1 MRSGGAESAADG
13 SGAKTARPT
22 RLRSLDGVRG
32 IAALVVVVYHVSLI
46 AKPFAKDGTA
56 QVVWDGVTESP
67 LKLLFAGTEAVLVFF
82 VLSGLVVALPLLR
95 RSVSWPAFFA
105 SRLVRLY
112 VPVWGALLFAVA
124 LIALIPRHQ
133 SVVSSGEWISDANA
147 SHVTIASFLR
157 EASLTPASY
166 DIVNTLWSL
175 RWELI
180 FTALL
185 PVAIGIAVLL
195 RRRTAALVVTG
206 AVAVLATML
215 GRVLGVD
222 ALVYLPVFLLG
233 TLVAVRLDDIVEW
246 SHRRPRP
253 VLWLVIGV
261 SSALLLVASW
271 IGRPLA
277 PAGDLVSEVLWGLAG
292 LGALGLVFVAI
303 GSPGA
308 ERVLSMRFPQWAGR
322 ISFSLYLVHV
332 PVIATIAFVVGDR
345 LWWLVGLVGVPLS
358 LAVSAGFFALVE
370 RPSHRLARATG
381 VGVNRA
387 IERVKGRGVD
397 TPVDHGPSAEASVRN
412 GGAPAAVSAAGPL
425 GAPEPTPASP
435 LPAGTAEPNSRRSA
449 ASARAQRP
457 GG

>member
-1 MRSGGAESAADG
+1 MPGEKRNEEKRSA
-13 SGAKTARPT
+13 T

-32 IAALVVVVYHVSLI
+32 IAAIVVVIYHVSLI
-46 AKPFAKDGTA
+46 ARPFADGGTA

-124 LIALIPRHQ
+124 LILLIPRHPDT
-133 SVVSSGEWISDANA
+133 VSSGEWITDANA
-147 SHVTIASFLR
+147 SSVTPASVLR

-175 RWELI
+175 RWELV

-185 PVAIGIAVLL
+185 PVFIGVALLL
-195 RRRTAALVVTG
+195 RRSTVALVVTG
-206 AVAVLATML
+206 ALAVAGTML

-233 TLVAVRLDDIVEW
+233 TLIAVRLDDVLDW
-246 SHRRPRP
+246 ARRRPRP
-253 VLWLVIGV
+253 VLWNVIGI

-277 PAGDLVSEVLWGLAG
+277 PSGDLVSEVLWGLAG
-292 LGALGLVFVAI
+292 LGALGIVLVSI
-303 GSPGA
+303 CSPGV

-322 ISFSLYLVHV
+322 VSFSLYLVHV
-332 PVIATIAFVVGDR
+332 PVLATIAFVVGDR

-358 LAVSAGFFALVE
+358 LAISAGFFAVVE

-381 VGVNRA
+381 GAVTRLVD
-387 IERVKGRGVD
+387 RVRGRRPSTTD
-397 TPVDHGPSAEASVRN
+397 TRTDTRTDAEAVSSGV
-412 GGAPAAVSAAGPL
+412 APASGSADAPPAGR
-425 GAPEPTPASP
+425 APTPASP
-435 LPAGTAEPNSRRSA
+435 RSDRTDGPIAPRSPASD
-449 ASARAQRP
+449 RAPRP
-457 GG
+457 GA